1 MLLARLGSLYDEAQS
16 ATLAKVMGRDLTE
29 RLLLLENAVLTAGCA
44 MLDTLSSSQPVR
56 VWRKADQSLLMNV
69 DLESQERLLKS
80 LEGVAPIVSEEDPST
95 HSLIEG
101 KGEYLIVD
109 PLDGT
114 TSCKRFMAQEGG
126 QLGFGP
132 LVGYAENG
140 IIQAAAFFNLPRR
153 AIFSAYRGGGAHF
166 SPIRDRRIDRS
177 ARTRLQPAFP
187 EHLEDAAILFYPG
200 SAGELSLIDYLRSRD
215 MVENAY
221 RFGGF
226 ANDCSRLASGYEQA
240 HVQLSVHPWDY
251 SAVLIV
257 TEAGLSACVDP
268 LGTPTPSEQWV
279 IKAKNP
285 VLLAPPALLPA
296 LLTSFRACRELVP

>member
-1 MLLARLGSLYDEAQS
+1 MLSEL
-16 ATLAKVMGRDLTE
+16 
-29 RLLLLENAVLTAGCA
+29 LLLLENAVLSAGCA
-44 MLDTLSSSQPVR
+44 MLDTLSSSQPVQ

-69 DLESQERLLKS
+69 DLEAQEHLLKS
-80 LEGVAPIVSEEDPST
+80 LSGVAPIVSEEDPST
-95 HSLIEG
+95 HCLIEE
-101 KGEYLIVD
+101 KGDYLIVD

-132 LVGYAENG
+132 LVGYAHDG

-153 AIFSAYRGGGAHF
+153 AIFSAMRGGGSHLY
-166 SPIRDRRIDRS
+166 PVRDRKV
-177 ARTRLQPAFP
+177 ARDAMSRLRPEFP
-187 EHLEDAAILFYPG
+187 GRLEDAAILFYPG
-200 SAGELSLIDYLRSRD
+200 SSGELSLIDYLRSRD

-226 ANDCSRLASGYEQA
+226 ANDCSRLASGFEQA

-251 SAVLIV
+251 SAVLIA
-257 TEAGLSACVDP
+257 TEAGLSAYLDP
-268 LGTPTPSEQWV
+268 LGTPTPSDQWI

-285 VLLAPPALLPA
+285 VLLGPPALLPA
-296 LLTSFRACRELVP
+296 LLTSFRACRELEP